1 MMREGLEQ
9 GLAKLPH
16 LRDSSELYTTIG
28 FSIGEE
34 IVYETKIYRKCSV
47 ICNKRNCFTWTA
59 LRETTSN
66 IPLSVTHFSEW
77 FLCYTP
83 VVVSRLLLLP
93 FLSFTHFSEWFL
105 CYSSVLVLL
114 SRLIF
119 FCLLLTFLN
128 IFFVMNC
135 KIIEDET
142 ITQTYY
148 LWKLMIDWCSLS
160 NRVFLQGKEF
170 TRRNWLWEPMIFH
183 S

>member
-1 MMREGLEQ
+1 MIWEGLEQ

-47 ICNKRNCFTWTA
+47 ICNKRNCFTCTA

-114 SRLIF
+114 SLLIF
-119 FCLLLTFLN
+119 LYLTHFSEYFLCYELQDHRRWNDYSNLLA
-128 IFFVMNC
+128 
-135 KIIEDET
+135 DE
-142 ITQTYY
+142 
-148 LWKLMIDWCSLS
+148 
-160 NRVFLQGKEF
+160 
-170 TRRNWLWEPMIFH
+170 WLVQFIKPSF
-183 S
+183 SAR